1 MSTRTYFLSITS
13 LDPIRDAVA
22 SKDDSLVEAVMTRY
36 EREQRAEVDEDEG
49 VEEDDLQEELEEF
62 RGYVESMILCP
73 SPPRKEPGC
82 WNYVIERLA
91 EHFKLKPNH
100 KLPFNEGWKHY
111 HVWEMYRALVAGHL
125 TPQSRKSLKFMED
138 GRPLKGARIEHDGC
152 VFGWL
157 TPEEVKELHQSLLQV
172 DRALI
177 TDPDLLEFH
186 DQLVKSL
193 KMVSKRKSV
202 LFMKAH

>member
-13 LDPIRDAVA
+13 IDPIRDAVA
-22 SKDDSLVEAVMTRY
+22 SNDDSLVEAVMTRY
-36 EREQRAEVDEDEG
+36 QRQRGAEEDEDE
-49 VEEDDLQEELEEF
+49 EIDEDDSDEDLEEF
-62 RGYVESMILCP
+62 REYVESMILCP

-82 WNYVIERLA
+82 WNYVIELLA

-111 HVWEMYRALVAGHL
+111 HVWEMYRPLVTGHV

-152 VFGWL
+152 AFGWL
-157 TPEEVKELHQSLLQV
+157 TLEEVKELHQSLSQV

-177 TDPDLLEFH
+177 TDRDLLEFH
-186 DQLVKSL
+186 DVLVKSL
-193 KMVSKRKSV
+193 KMVSKRNDV
-202 LFMKAH
+202 LLMKAH